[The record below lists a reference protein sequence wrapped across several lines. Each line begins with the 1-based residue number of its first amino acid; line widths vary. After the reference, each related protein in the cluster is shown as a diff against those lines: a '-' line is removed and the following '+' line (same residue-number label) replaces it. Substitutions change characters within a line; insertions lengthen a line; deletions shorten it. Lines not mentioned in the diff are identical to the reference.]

1 MMTCSVAN
9 LDIIE
14 ISASHNSG
22 DACPSFTVTIKP
34 HLGTT
39 QPAATHLAW
48 TPPALV
54 TFEIDGNSWECVPRD
69 APVRIA
75 ANEVTYSVSYY
86 PRLMH
91 LLSRAKLKKPA
102 VWVSAPQWETDLY
115 LKDFDEDKYDIFIK
129 DADVYASNGWT
140 IAGIFESLSG
150 LIGCPLV
157 AKFPAYHVS
166 QKTVVCDENTTIL
179 DFIGSLLPSGFRF
192 IWTMTIDGIAITLLA
207 PPTTGSLTLPP
218 DCLSLEQQTSPV
230 EAYDSVSITGAPYK
244 LGTGIDLG
252 GATFGSKSSVD
263 TPTTTQE
270 NLPDETGE
278 LDDKQTRVTR
288 SRLIQTDPYK
298 TPFAVLTE
306 TETTYVNEKKDRST
320 VTVTDYENQH
330 AVLYETPRV
339 IRTTRTVSGYGATLL
354 QGAVSAEGSV
364 LMSDGY
370 QLMTYAEYQAASP
383 KPVIL
388 LSAIPQ
394 WRESLEV
401 VTDEKAYITPETAS
415 KLWPE
420 GTEKSNTQ
428 STTCEGN
435 LVNGRF
441 FKGNV
446 APSAILQDV
455 GGMLQQAATSESL
468 SVTTATKTIE
478 RVTRSLR
485 VSGAGAYR
493 FEETRHTLDPMTGL
507 LQTTAAMLP
516 VNSDPP
522 SSPTRWRTAPLTV
535 TLDKTSATAN
545 LVFRAVGSVPTSNP
559 ADFKVWA
566 TRLFMDMTQP
576 RKSYAVSVPSLIPTG
591 ALCMGRMV
599 TGWSCS
605 QRGNV
610 FSASLTLE

>member
-1 MMTCSVAN
+1 MITCSAAN

-14 ISASHNSG
+14 ISASHNAG
-22 DACPSFTVTIKP
+22 DACPSFTVTVKP

-39 QPAATHLAW
+39 QPAAAHLAW

-54 TFEIDGNSWECVPRD
+54 TFEIDGNSWECVPRE
-69 APVRIA
+69 APVRLA
-75 ANEVTYSVSYY
+75 ANEVVYTVSYY

-102 VWVSAPQWETDLY
+102 VWVSAPQWETDIY
-115 LKDFDEDKYDIFIK
+115 LKDFDKDDYHIFIK

-140 IAGIFESLSG
+140 VADIFESLSA
-150 LIGCPLV
+150 LIGYKI
-157 AKFPAYHVS
+157 AANFPAYHVS
-166 QKTVVCDENTTIL
+166 QKTVVCDENTAIL

-192 IWTMTIDGIAITLLA
+192 IWTMTVDGLLITLLA
-207 PPTTGSLTLPP
+207 PSTTGAITLPP
-218 DCLSLEQQTSPV
+218 NCLSLEQQTPPV

-244 LGTGIDLG
+244 LGTGFDLG
-252 GATFGSKSSVD
+252 SGGFGSKSSVD
-263 TPTTTQE
+263 VPATVKET
-270 NLPDETGE
+270 LPEETGE
-278 LDDKQTRVTR
+278 LDGKQTRVTR
-288 SRLIQTDPYK
+288 SRRYQPDPYN

-306 TETTYVNEKKDRST
+306 TETTYLDAKKDRIV
-320 VTVTDYENQH
+320 VTTTAYDNQH

-339 IRTTRTVSGYGATLL
+339 IRTTRTISGYGATLL
-354 QGAVSAEGSV
+354 QGAVSAEGGV

-370 QLMTYAEYQAASP
+370 QLMTYDEYQAASP

-388 LSAIPQ
+388 LSAIPR
-394 WRESLEV
+394 WMESLEV
-401 VTDEKAYITPETAS
+401 VTDEKTYITPETAS

-420 GTEKSNTQ
+420 GTEKLNTQ
-428 STTCEGN
+428 STTCAGN
-435 LVNGRF
+435 LVNGRY

-446 APSAILQDV
+446 APSVILQEV
-455 GGMLQQAATSESL
+455 GGMLQQATTAAPL
-468 SVTTATKTIE
+468 SVTTTTKTVD

-493 FEETRHTLDPMTGL
+493 FEETRHTLDPLTGA
-507 LQTTAAMLP
+507 LQTTTATLP

-522 SSPTRWRTAPLTV
+522 SSPTRWRTAPLTA
-535 TLDKTSATAN
+535 TLGKTSATAN
-545 LVFRAVGSVPTSNP
+545 IVFRAVGSVPTSNP

-566 TRLFMDMTQP
+566 TRLFVDMTQP
-576 RKSYAVSVPSLIPTG
+576 RKSYTVSVPSLIPTG

>member
-1 MMTCSVAN
+1 MITCSAAN

-14 ISASHNSG
+14 ISASHNAG

-39 QPAATHLAW
+39 QPVAVHLAW
-48 TPPALV
+48 MPPALV
-54 TFEIDGNSWECVPRD
+54 TFDIDGNSWDCVPRD

-115 LKDFDEDKYDIFIK
+115 LKDFNKDDYHIFIK

-140 IAGIFESLSG
+140 VADIFESLSA
-150 LIGCPLV
+150 LIGCQV
-157 AKFPAYHVS
+157 TAKFPSYHVS
-166 QKTVVCDENTTIL
+166 QKTVICDENTAIL

-192 IWTMTIDGIAITLLA
+192 IWTMTIDGLMITLLA
-207 PPTTGSLTLPP
+207 PPATGRFAAPP
-218 DCLSLEQQTSPV
+218 DCISLEQQTPPV

-244 LGTGIDLG
+244 IGTGIDLG
-252 GATFGSKSSVD
+252 GAGFGSKSSVD
-263 TPTTTQE
+263 TPPATQE
-270 NLPDETGE
+270 DLPDETGE

-288 SRLIQTDPYK
+288 SRLIQPDPYK
-298 TPFAVLTE
+298 TPFAVLSE
-306 TETTYVNEKKDRST
+306 TETSYINEKIDRRT
-320 VTVTDYENQH
+320 VTVTDYENQQ

-339 IRTTRTVSGYGATLL
+339 IRTTRTISGYGATLL

-370 QLMTYAEYQAASP
+370 QLMTYDEYQAASP

-394 WRESLEV
+394 WQESLEV
-401 VTDEKAYITPETAS
+401 VTDEKTYITPETAS

-420 GTEKSNTQ
+420 GTEKLNTQ
-428 STTCEGN
+428 STTCVGN
-435 LVNGRF
+435 LVNGRY

-446 APSAILQDV
+446 APSVILQEV
-455 GGMLQQAATSESL
+455 GGMLQQATTAAPL
-468 SVTTATKTIE
+468 SVTTTTKTVD

-493 FEETRHTLDPMTGL
+493 FEETRHTLDPLTGA
-507 LQTTAAMLP
+507 LQTTTAMLP

-522 SSPTRWRTAPLTV
+522 SSPTRWRTAPLTA

-566 TRLFMDMTQP
+566 TRLFVDMTQP
-576 RKSYAVSVPSLIPTG
+576 RKSYTVSVPSLIPTG